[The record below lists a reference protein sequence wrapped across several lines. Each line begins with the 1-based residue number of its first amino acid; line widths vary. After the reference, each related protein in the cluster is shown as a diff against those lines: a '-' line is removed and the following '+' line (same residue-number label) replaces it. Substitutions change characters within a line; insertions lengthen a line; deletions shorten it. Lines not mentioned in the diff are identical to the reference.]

1 MNVLI
6 ADDNLDFS
14 TTLADIVQSFGYE
27 THVIQNPEEA
37 LIFLEKF
44 HRKFGVILL
53 DIEFGPE
60 AKLNG
65 IDVLEVCRRNYPAI
79 PVVMITGKGTI
90 ETAVRATKLGAINF
104 IEKSILSKDKIREI
118 LSSAME
124 RLEFHGE
131 AKEIQKFLEANGI
144 IGKSRVMI
152 ELGDS
157 IIRFG
162 RTDLN
167 VLISGDT
174 GTGKKLVAKAMHSAS
189 RRAKYPF
196 ITVDI
201 PNIPRELFQS
211 ELFGHNKGSFSGA
224 TDTKK
229 GLFQQAHKG
238 TLFLDEIGDLSL
250 ELQSSLFIPIEEKL
264 IRKVGSTE
272 TEELD
277 VRFMSATDK
286 DLLFAMKE
294 SKFREQ
300 LYHRLRECEIHIP
313 LLKDRQEDIPDIVE
327 YYLVKHNTE
336 FNESKVLSP
345 ASLEFLQERE
355 WGGNVR
361 ELASV
366 VRVCLQTVTTDQ
378 IEVADLHKI
387 ITSTPPG
394 QMTDEHGEI
403 IISSART
410 LKEDLAEVDKKKIE
424 ATLERCEGNVS
435 KAAALLGISR
445 ETLHNK
451 VRRYGINTQLFR
463 IRKTE
468 IKK

>member
-6 ADDNLDFS
+6 ADDNFDFCS
-14 TTLADIVQSFGYE
+14 TLADIVQSYGYE
-27 THVIQNPEEA
+27 THTIQDPEET
-37 LIFLEKF
+37 LSFLEKYN
-44 HRKFGVILL
+44 RKFGLILL

-60 AKLNG
+60 ARLNG
-65 IDVLEVCRRNYPAI
+65 IDVLEQCRRTYPAI
-79 PVVMITGKGTI
+79 PVVMITGKGSI
-90 ETAVRATKLGAINF
+90 EIAVRATKLGAMNF
-104 IEKSILSKDKIREI
+104 IEKTNLNKDKIKEVI
-118 LSSAME
+118 LSAME
-124 RLEFHGE
+124 RTEFRGE
-131 AKEIQKFLEANGI
+131 AKEIQKFLEIHGI
-144 IGKSRVMI
+144 IGKSKSMI

-167 VLISGDT
+167 VLISGET

-189 RRAKYPF
+189 RRSKYPF
-196 ITVDI
+196 VTVDI

-238 TLFLDEIGDLSL
+238 TLFLDEIGDLTL
-250 ELQSSLFIPIEEKL
+250 DLQSSLFIPIEEKL

-277 VRFMSATDK
+277 VRFISATDK

-313 LLKDRQEDIPDIVE
+313 PLRERAEDIPEIVD
-327 YYLVKHNTE
+327 YYLMKHNSE
-336 FNESKVLSP
+336 YSDSRYFSP
-345 ASLEFLQERE
+345 SAIEFLQEKD

-366 VRVCLQTVTTDQ
+366 IRVTLQTASSEQ
-378 IEVADLHKI
+378 IEVSDLHKI
-387 ITSTPPG
+387 ISSAPAG
-394 QMTDEHGEI
+394 EMSDEHGEI
-403 IISSART
+403 LISSSRT
-410 LKEDLAEVDKKKIE
+410 LKEDLAEVDRKKIE
-424 ATLERCEGNVS
+424 STLERCEGNVS

-463 IRKTE
+463 VRKTRRD
-468 IKK
+468 

>member
-1 MNVLI
+1 ML
-6 ADDNLDFS
+6 
-14 TTLADIVQSFGYE
+14 
-27 THVIQNPEEA
+27 
-37 LIFLEKF
+37 
-44 HRKFGVILL
+44 
-53 DIEFGPE
+53 
-60 AKLNG
+60 
-65 IDVLEVCRRNYPAI
+65 
-79 PVVMITGKGTI
+79 
-90 ETAVRATKLGAINF
+90 
-104 IEKSILSKDKIREI
+104 
-118 LSSAME
+118 
-124 RLEFHGE
+124 
-131 AKEIQKFLEANGI
+131 
-144 IGKSRVMI
+144 

-167 VLISGDT
+167 VLISGET
-174 GTGKKLVAKAMHSAS
+174 GTGKKLVARAMHSAS

-196 ITVDI
+196 VTVDI

-238 TLFLDEIGDLSL
+238 TLFLDEIGDLTL
-250 ELQSSLFIPIEEKL
+250 DLQSSLFIPIEEKL

-272 TEELD
+272 SEELD

-313 LLKDRQEDIPDIVE
+313 PLRDRKEDIPEIVE
-327 YYLVKHNTE
+327 YYLLKHNSE
-336 FNESKVLSP
+336 YNDSRYFSP
-345 ASLEFLQERE
+345 SAIEFLQSKE

-366 VRVCLQTVTTDQ
+366 VRVTLQTAASEQ
-378 IEVADLHKI
+378 IEVADLHRI
-387 ITSTPPG
+387 ISSGSTE
-394 QMTDEHGEI
+394 QISDEHGEI
-403 IISSART
+403 LISSART
-410 LKEDLAEVDKKKIE
+410 LKEDLAEVDRKKIE

-451 VRRYGINTQLFR
+451 VRRYGVNTQLFR
-463 IRKTE
+463 VRKTKVRE
-468 IKK
+468 